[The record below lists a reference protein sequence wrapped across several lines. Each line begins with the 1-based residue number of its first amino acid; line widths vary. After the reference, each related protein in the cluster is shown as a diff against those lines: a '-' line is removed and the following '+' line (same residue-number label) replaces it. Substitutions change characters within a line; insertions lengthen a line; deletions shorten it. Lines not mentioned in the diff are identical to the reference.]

1 MCRDQVRGFNGV
13 VTKGSSSAY
22 ILVCLGSLSIMAE
35 LVEKSSGAG
44 VVVRR
49 EPWYKNPTLVW
60 ILKSTAVNLI
70 LPFVNGV
77 MLGFG
82 EILANELVFKFG
94 WFGFSRIS
102 PSTALGLSP
111 GVPPSATTE
120 YRKTLQNDVK
130 RAEQQQQ
137 QQYTSTPDQLEIQ

>member
-1 MCRDQVRGFNGV
+1 
-13 VTKGSSSAY
+13 
-22 ILVCLGSLSIMAE
+22 MAD

-44 VVVRR
+44 VIVRR

-94 WFGFSRIS
+94 WFGFSRVS

-111 GVPPSATTE
+111 GIPPSGTTE
-120 YRKTLQNDVK
+120 YRKTLQNEVK

-137 QQYTSTPDQLEIQ
+137 QQQQYTNTTNQLELQ

>member
-1 MCRDQVRGFNGV
+1 MNWAR
-13 VTKGSSSAY
+13 SIS
-22 ILVCLGSLSIMAE
+22 LCLASLSIMAE

-44 VVVRR
+44 VIVRR

-60 ILKSTAVNLI
+60 ILRSTAVNLI

-94 WFGFSRIS
+94 WFGFSRVS

-120 YRKTLQNDVK
+120 YRKTLQNEVK
-130 RAEQQQQ
+130 RAEQQHQ
-137 QQYTSTPDQLEIQ
+137 QQYTNTTDQLELH